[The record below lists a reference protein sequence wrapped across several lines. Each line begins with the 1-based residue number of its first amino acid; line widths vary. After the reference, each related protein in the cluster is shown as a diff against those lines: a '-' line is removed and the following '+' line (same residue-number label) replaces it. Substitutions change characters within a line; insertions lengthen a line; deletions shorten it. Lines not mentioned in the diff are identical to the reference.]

1 MEHDSDNR
9 TSPERERAD
18 WLCLRIADCQR
29 MSTKKHDMHMACMS
43 KHGMYVKYCSACP
56 TWLPWGFVKSLS
68 DEVWGFRD
76 VNMYGITR
84 SVNHFDRQPPFLFY
98 HLSPT
103 LI

>member
-43 KHGMYVKYCSACP
+43 KHGMYVQARH
-56 TWLPWGFVKSLS
+56 V
-68 DEVWGFRD
+68 
-76 VNMYGITR
+76 
-84 SVNHFDRQPPFLFY
+84 RQVLLRVPNLAPLGVRKVF
-98 HLSPT
+98 
-103 LI
+103 IR